1 MYNIVNLKM
10 KGGIIVDKLVNLNYK
25 LPAELK
31 EDAEVMARIKGAS
44 LSEYVRN
51 LVYQDCKKNKTKID
65 EYRKTIEKLNKA

>member
-1 MYNIVNLKM
+1 M
-10 KGGIIVDKLVNLNYK
+10 DKLVNLNYK

-31 EDAEVMARIKGAS
+31 ADAEVMARIKGAS

-51 LVYQDCKKNKTKID
+51 LVYQDCKKNKAKIE